1 MVRYREGVGPEQPHH
16 PVFARLPCGRCEVT
30 WLQASKQPARKG
42 VELRTLYLIRLRW
55 HRYMSAEWAVL
66 LSSLAFGA
74 AHLSARDFP
83 QLTALGIV
91 MGFSYVRSRNL
102 LTPMAIHGAW
112 NGVVLTLLF
121 VLSANGY
128 DLTDI
133 PSW

>member
-1 MVRYREGVGPEQPHH
+1 
-16 PVFARLPCGRCEVT
+16 
-30 WLQASKQPARKG
+30 
-42 VELRTLYLIRLRW
+42 
-55 HRYMSAEWAVL
+55 MSAEWAVL
-66 LSSLAFGA
+66 LSSVAFGA

-102 LTPMAIHGAW
+102 MTPILIHGTW
-112 NGVVLTLLF
+112 NGVVLSLLF
-121 VLSANGY
+121 ILSANGY